1 MVLSSSMLSFGDGV
15 DSCDNL
21 VRIGAGVEKLTIVLT
36 VSITITIIINT
47 IMAIVCF
54 LLSKVK
60 PKCAA

>member
-21 VRIGAGVEKLTIVLT
+21 VRIGAGVGKLTIVLT

>member
-1 MVLSSSMLSFGDGV
+1 MLSFGDGV

-36 VSITITIIINT
+36 VSITITITIIINT

-54 LLSKVK
+54 LLSKMK
-60 PKCAA
+60 PKCAV

>member
-1 MVLSSSMLSFGDGV
+1 MLSFGDGV

-54 LLSKVK
+54 LL
-60 PKCAA
+60 